1 MIAAS
6 SGDNLLLP
14 LELFFSGTDFER
26 VWPNPKLAVPTRT
39 TRTAVKV
46 VHLPTVLAVRLI
58 SFRFFG
64 FISLSTSSRQPTPRE
79 LVRYSNCRS
88 HSKPVFDGK
97 LFILINLGDSGR
109 VAA

>member
-1 MIAAS
+1 MIAVS
-6 SGDNLLLP
+6 SGDNLLLT
-14 LELFFSGTDFER
+14 LELPFAGTDFER

-39 TRTAVKV
+39 TSTAVNV
-46 VHLPTVLAVRLI
+46 AHLPTLLAVRLF

-64 FISLSTSSRQPTPRE
+64 FISLSTSTRQPTPAE

-97 LFILINLGDSGR
+97 LFILINLGDSG
-109 VAA
+109 